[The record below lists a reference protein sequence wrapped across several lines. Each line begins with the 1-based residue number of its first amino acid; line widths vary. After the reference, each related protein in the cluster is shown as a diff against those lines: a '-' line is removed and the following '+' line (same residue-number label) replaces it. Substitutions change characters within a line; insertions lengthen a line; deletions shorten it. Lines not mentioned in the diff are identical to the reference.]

1 MVCSMTCGYPRLRT
15 PTRIVIKTRLT
26 VSHNYSFIGLGD
38 PVKTIPNYQRPF
50 EY

>member
-1 MVCSMTCGYPRLRT
+1 MGGLGFTRLPRV
-15 PTRIVIKTRLT
+15 VISTRLT